1 MTAEL
6 KNSTNNA
13 PTSGN
18 MKNALGDGQYLEVTD
33 YIFAIPFGVAPRP
46 NPQWPAASTAAV

>member
-18 MKNALGDGQYLEVTD
+18 MKNALGDGPYLEVTD
-33 YIFAIPFGVAPRP
+33 SIFAIPFGVAPRP